1 MRHLWE
7 FSEPLICLQTLT
19 KREKSKRRESS
30 TETEYGAHLKW
41 IHSKHPLLL
50 KQLKDLYC
58 REQSWNKHVQLGA
71 QDFPPTA
78 VWEEGRHCL
87 GHVVFVFPLFPY
99 QRQIREPEK
108 RIISSIWERRYEE
121 AAGISV
127 SDVLAQSLDLLSLPC
142 PVRETCQDRRGQDN
156 LPFFIPAKTWESLC
170 ILKGLETAMED
181 RWHKIG

>member
-7 FSEPLICLQTLT
+7 FSEPLICSQTLT

-87 GHVVFVFPLFPY
+87 GHVVFAFPLFPY

-108 RIISSIWERRYEE
+108 RIISSMGETIWRGCWRFHLGCACSVPWLAESPLSCERNLHEPGQKGPGQF
-121 AAGISV
+121 A
-127 SDVLAQSLDLLSLPC
+127 LLHTS
-142 PVRETCQDRRGQDN
+142 
-156 LPFFIPAKTWESLC
+156 
-170 ILKGLETAMED
+170 
-181 RWHKIG
+181 